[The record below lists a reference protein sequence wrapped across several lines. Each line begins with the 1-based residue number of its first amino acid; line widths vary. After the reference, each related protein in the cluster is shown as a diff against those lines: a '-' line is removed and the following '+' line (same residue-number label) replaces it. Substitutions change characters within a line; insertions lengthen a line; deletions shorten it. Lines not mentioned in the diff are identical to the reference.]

1 MGKHRVKKVT
11 KFLQENGIKAE
22 EIHGNK
28 SQSRREAALAQF
40 KRGEV
45 QILVATNVASRGL
58 HVDDIDLVITFD
70 FGSDI
75 EEYVHRIG
83 RTGRAGNKGKAIT
96 FFTNLDGY
104 LAKELVKVMRAT
116 NQKIPDKLLNGH
128 YSRGEKLS
136 PQGKY
141 GAKSKEIDSK
151 IMAVINYYK
160 YSQ

>member
-70 FGSDI
+70 FGLDI

-83 RTGRAGNKGKAIT
+83 RTGRAGSKGKSVA
-96 FFTNLDGY
+96 FFTEDGGH
-104 LAKELVKVMRAT
+104 LAEKLVKVMR
-116 NQKIPDKLLNGH
+116 
-128 YSRGEKLS
+128 
-136 PQGKY
+136 
-141 GAKSKEIDSK
+141 
-151 IMAVINYYK
+151 
-160 YSQ
+160 